1 MSQTWDFDYYTTLI
15 VVTGVGDTLSEGV
28 GDAGAPVSVTGAGD
42 TLSEGVGVSLE
53 HAIWPFDYVNLLVP
67 VTGAGDTLS
76 EGVGSAGAEQ
86 VWPFDYWDGV
96 NNTAG
101 FGDTLSQGVGSVTV
115 LGPAEWYTID
125 GIVSGP
131 VSVTGAGDTRSQGV
145 GSVSVQDSL
154 IVPVTGVGD
163 TLSAGGSLVLGTVIP
178 PGGIRL
184 SPYWVPGEIAYAYRL
199 HEWLGSYE
207 ARLGVGPGPVAQI
220 AFGDPD
226 TTVAFGGLEP
236 GQYVAVQGRKR
247 VHFLITP

>member
-1 MSQTWDFDYYTTLI
+1 MAPTYFDFDYYTSI
-15 VVTGVGDTLSEGV
+15 I
-28 GDAGAPVSVTGAGD
+28 A
-42 TLSEGVGVSLE
+42 
-53 HAIWPFDYVNLLVP
+53 

-76 EGVGSAGAEQ
+76 EGVGSVGTPAVFDFDYVSVIVPVTGSGDTLSQGIGA
-86 VWPFDYWDGV
+86 VGTPTLFPFDYWIGALTGFGDTLSEGVGNVGVVAPAAWYTIDGIALSGTTGFGDTLSEGVGNISV
-96 NNTAG
+96 NDPIKPVTG
-101 FGDTLSQGVGSVTV
+101 FGDTLSQGGSV
-115 LGPAEWYTID
+115 PF
-125 GIVSGP
+125 
-131 VSVTGAGDTRSQGV
+131 
-145 GSVSVQDSL
+145 
-154 IVPVTGVGD
+154 
-163 TLSAGGSLVLGTVIP
+163 GTVIP